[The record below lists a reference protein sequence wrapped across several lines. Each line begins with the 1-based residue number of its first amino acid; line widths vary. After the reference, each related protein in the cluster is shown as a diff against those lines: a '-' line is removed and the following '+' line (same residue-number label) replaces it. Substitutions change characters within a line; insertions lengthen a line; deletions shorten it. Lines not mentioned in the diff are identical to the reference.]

1 MTSLDGRPKRGNK
14 AAYANLGIKVLIQT
28 SPVQSSDI
36 SLVRLVNTPI
46 YEQQSRMYD
55 EKQQLIHTVGRSK
68 SACENRFW
76 NKLRVIRLGTSV
88 KRLTFHFGLLLV
100 EKINTVSLVVTV
112 S

>member
-68 SACENRFW
+68 NLNFVESACENRFW
-76 NKLRVIRLGTSV
+76 NKLRVIRLGT
-88 KRLTFHFGLLLV
+88 
-100 EKINTVSLVVTV
+100 
-112 S
+112 